1 MRRRCLCIVKCN
13 PGNLMKDWF
22 SRLSRIHGFY
32 RGFKSLSHRPRGMTG
47 GEEAKAHSNTMS
59 PGDADASAGVLGNQI
74 WRIVPYAKKY
84 PKRAFAGI
92 FANAAAR
99 FFDLMPFVAIGF
111 AVDYFTTD
119 VLSGPQI
126 VQDIVTTLHSN
137 PAIGYGVLIFLGFF
151 CLAICQGISEYSWQ
165 TLGYNIQHDLRMDA
179 TRSLISMEASYY
191 DLRQTGQIMSVL
203 SSDVN
208 QLEDVVSDSSTSII
222 RICITFATA
231 FLILVLMSW
240 KLAVVL
246 FTPILFI
253 VPAVYWFSTR
263 VQRKYRKQRE
273 STGDIHAVLENL
285 ISGIAVVQ
293 AYNAEHWEANRV
305 ANESGAY
312 RDQAMG
318 ASLDRNRFIPMI
330 YAVAGV
336 AFGLL
341 VTAGGYFASEG
352 EITTG
357 QLVTFLLISTR
368 MTMPMF
374 IFGILVNQLQRGE
387 AAAQRVFAAIDLEP
401 TIVDNE
407 HAVALEGGIKTIE
420 FKDVYFTYPNTSIKV
435 LNGISF
441 KVREGEFLGVMGH
454 TGAGKTTIL
463 KLLMR
468 YYTPDSGEVLVNG
481 RPITELTLHSLREAI
496 GFVSQDP
503 FLFYGSVRDNVM
515 YNQTA
520 TEDDLVE
527 ALKLA
532 GAWEFVQE
540 LEDGLETLVGDRGAM
555 LSGGQRARV
564 SLARALLKAPSLL
577 ILDEASSA
585 LDAETERRIQENL
598 LSSGKERA
606 TMAVAHRL
614 STIRNAN
621 EILSMVDGA
630 IVERGL
636 HDDLVASGGVYASQW
651 NIQTGEMAGL

>member
-1 MRRRCLCIVKCN
+1 MAPEDLN
-13 PGNLMKDWF
+13 EG
-22 SRLSRIHGFY
+22 
-32 RGFKSLSHRPRGMTG
+32 
-47 GEEAKAHSNTMS
+47 AQ
-59 PGDADASAGVLGNQI
+59 VLGRQI
-74 WRIVPYAKKY
+74 WRVVPYAKKY
-84 PKRAFAGI
+84 PKRVATGI

-99 FFDLMPFVAIGF
+99 FFDLMPFVAIGL

-119 VLSGPQI
+119 VLSGPQL
-126 VQDIVTTLHSN
+126 VQDLVTTIHHN
-137 PAIGYGVLIFLGFF
+137 PAYGYGILIFLGFL
-151 CLAICQGISEYSWQ
+151 CLAVFQGISEYAWQ

-179 TRSLISMEASYY
+179 TRSLIAMEASYY

-222 RICITFATA
+222 RIVITFATA
-231 FLILVLMSW
+231 FIILSLMSF
-240 KLAVVL
+240 KLAAVL
-246 FTPILFI
+246 FGPLLFI

-293 AYNAEHWEANRV
+293 AYNAQNWEANRV
-305 ANESGAY
+305 ADQSGEY

-318 ASLDRNRFIPMI
+318 ASKDRNRFIPMI
-330 YAVAGV
+330 YAIAGV

-341 VTAGGYFASEG
+341 VTAGGYLASQD

-387 AAAQRVFAAIDLEP
+387 AAAQRVFAVVDLEP
-401 TIVDNE
+401 TIVDQE
-407 HAVALEGGIKTIE
+407 SSKVLEGGIQSIE
-420 FKDVYFTYPNTSIKV
+420 FNNVYFTYPNTSIKV
-435 LNGISF
+435 LNGITF
-441 KVREGEFLGVMGH
+441 KVEEGDFLGVMGH

-468 YYTPDSGEVLVNG
+468 YYIPDSGEVLING
-481 RPITELTLHSLREAI
+481 EPITEFTLHSLREAI

-503 FLFYGSVRDNVM
+503 FLFYGSVRDNVI
-515 YNQTA
+515 YNQES
-520 TEDDLVE
+520 TEEMLKD
-527 ALKLA
+527 ALTMA
-532 GAWEFVQE
+532 GAWDFVQE
-540 LEDGLETLVGDRGAM
+540 LEHGLDTMVGDRGAM
-555 LSGGQRARV
+555 LSGGQRARI
-564 SLARALLKAPSLL
+564 SLARAILKAPSLL

-598 LSSGKERA
+598 LSSGKNRA
-606 TMAVAHRL
+606 TIAVAHRL

-630 IVERGL
+630 IVERGM

-651 NIQTGEMAGL
+651 TIQTGDMAGL

>member
-1 MRRRCLCIVKCN
+1 MG
-13 PGNLMKDWF
+13 PW
-22 SRLSRIHGFY
+22 
-32 RGFKSLSHRPRGMTG
+32 RGFKSLGHCRANMTRAHA
-47 GEEAKAHSNTMS
+47 AKVNSDKMS
-59 PGDADASAGVLGNQI
+59 PEDINDSADVLGRQI
-74 WRIVPYAKKY
+74 WRVVPYAKKY
-84 PKRAFAGI
+84 PKRVLTGI

-99 FFDLMPFVAIGF
+99 FFDLMPFVAIGL

-119 VLSGPQI
+119 MLSGPNIIQSL
-126 VQDIVTTLHSN
+126 VTSIADN
-137 PAIGYGVLIFLGFF
+137 PGIGYGVLIFLGFL
-151 CLAICQGISEYSWQ
+151 CLAVFQGISEYAWQ

-179 TRSLISMEASYY
+179 TRSLIAMEASYY

-222 RICITFATA
+222 RIIITFATA

-240 KLAVVL
+240 KLAAVL
-246 FTPILFI
+246 FTPIIFI

-285 ISGIAVVQ
+285 ISGISVVQ
-293 AYNAEHWEANRV
+293 AYNAETWEADRV
-305 ANESGAY
+305 AAESGSY

-318 ASLDRNRFIPMI
+318 ASKDRNRFIPMI
-330 YAVAGV
+330 YATAGV

-341 VTAGGYFASEG
+341 VTAGGYLANQG

-387 AAAQRVFAAIDLEP
+387 AAARRVFAAIDLEP
-401 TIVDNE
+401 TIVDDE
-407 HAVALEGGIKTIE
+407 DAVPLEGGIKTVE
-420 FKDVYFTYPNTSIKV
+420 FNDVYFTYPNTTIKV

-441 KVREGEFLGVMGH
+441 KVSEGDFLGVMGH

-468 YYTPDSGEVLVNG
+468 YYTPDSGDVLVNG
-481 RPITELTLHSLREAI
+481 RPITDFTLHSLREAI

-503 FLFYGSVRDNVM
+503 FLFYGSVKDNVV
-515 YNQTA
+515 YNQEA
-520 TEDDLVE
+520 TDEQLVE
-527 ALKLA
+527 ALKMA

-540 LEDGLETLVGDRGAM
+540 LENGVDTMVGDRGAM
-555 LSGGQRARV
+555 LSGGQRARI

-606 TMAVAHRL
+606 TIAVAHRL

-651 NIQTGEMAGL
+651 TIQTGDMAGL

>member
-1 MRRRCLCIVKCN
+1 
-13 PGNLMKDWF
+13 
-22 SRLSRIHGFY
+22 
-32 RGFKSLSHRPRGMTG
+32 
-47 GEEAKAHSNTMS
+47 MS
-59 PGDADASAGVLGNQI
+59 PEDLNEGAQVLGRQI
-74 WRIVPYAKKY
+74 WRVVPYAKKY
-84 PKRAFAGI
+84 PKRVATGI

-99 FFDLMPFVAIGF
+99 FFDLMPFVAIGL

-126 VQDIVTTLHSN
+126 VQDLVTTIHSD
-137 PAIGYGVLIFLGFF
+137 PAYGYGILIFLGFL
-151 CLAICQGISEYSWQ
+151 CLAIFQGISEYAWQ

-179 TRSLISMEASYY
+179 TRSLIAMEASYY

-222 RICITFATA
+222 RIVITFATA
-231 FLILVLMSW
+231 FIILSLMSL
-240 KLAVVL
+240 KLSAVL
-246 FTPILFI
+246 FGPLLFI

-293 AYNAEHWEANRV
+293 AYNAQNWEAERV
-305 ANESGAY
+305 AAQSGEY
-312 RDQAMG
+312 RDQTMG
-318 ASLDRNRFIPMI
+318 ASKDRNRFIPMI
-330 YAVAGV
+330 YAIAGV

-341 VTAGGYFASEG
+341 VTAGGYLASQD

-387 AAAQRVFAAIDLEP
+387 AAARRVFAVVDLEP
-401 TIVDNE
+401 TIVDKE
-407 HAVALEGGIKTIE
+407 GSKELEGGIRSVE
-420 FKDVYFTYPNTSIKV
+420 FNNVYFTYPNTSIKV
-435 LNGISF
+435 LNGITF
-441 KVREGEFLGVMGH
+441 KVEAGDFLGVMGH

-468 YYTPDSGEVLVNG
+468 YYTPDSGEVLING
-481 RPITELTLHSLREAI
+481 EPITDFTLHSLREAI

-503 FLFYGSVRDNVM
+503 FLFYGSVRDNVI
-515 YNQTA
+515 YNQES
-520 TEDDLVE
+520 TEEMLKD
-527 ALKLA
+527 ALAMA
-532 GAWEFVQE
+532 GAWDFVQE
-540 LEDGLETLVGDRGAM
+540 LEDGLDTMVGDRGAM
-555 LSGGQRARV
+555 LSGGQRARI
-564 SLARALLKAPSLL
+564 SLARAILRAPSLL

-598 LSSGKERA
+598 LSSGKDRA
-606 TMAVAHRL
+606 TIAVAHRL

-630 IVERGL
+630 IVERGM

-651 NIQTGEMAGL
+651 TIQTGDMAGL

>member
-1 MRRRCLCIVKCN
+1 MARGR
-13 PGNLMKDWF
+13 
-22 SRLSRIHGFY
+22 SHGA
-32 RGFKSLSHRPRGMTG
+32 KVDVMAP
-47 GEEAKAHSNTMS
+47 EEINEDTQI
-59 PGDADASAGVLGNQI
+59 LGKQI
-74 WRIVPYAKKY
+74 WRVVPYAKKY
-84 PKRAFAGI
+84 PKRVMAGI
-92 FANAAAR
+92 SANAAAR

-119 VLSGPQI
+119 MLSGPQI
-126 VQDIVTTLHSN
+126 VQDTVTFMHSN
-137 PAIGYGVLIFLGFF
+137 PAIGYGLLVFFGFL
-151 CLAICQGISEYSWQ
+151 CLAIFQGISEYSWQ

-179 TRSLISMEASYY
+179 TRSLIAMEASYY

-222 RICITFATA
+222 RITVTFATA
-231 FLILVLMSW
+231 FIILVLMSW
-240 KLAVVL
+240 KLAAVL
-246 FTPILFI
+246 FAPILLI
-253 VPAVYWFSTR
+253 VPGVYWFSTR

-273 STGDIHAVLENL
+273 STGDINAVLENL
-285 ISGIAVVQ
+285 ISGISVVQ
-293 AYNAEHWEANRV
+293 AYNAQDWESNRV
-305 ANESGAY
+305 SKESGSY

-318 ASLDRNRFIPMI
+318 ASKDRNRFIPMI

-341 VTAGGYFASEG
+341 VTAGGYLAGQG

-387 AAAQRVFAAIDLEP
+387 AAARRVFAAIDLEP
-401 TIVDNE
+401 KIIDE
-407 HAVALEGGIKTIE
+407 EGAEELGEPIKTIE
-420 FKDVYFTYPNTSIKV
+420 FKDVFFTYPNTSIKV

-441 KVREGEFLGVMGH
+441 KVSGGEFLGVMGH

-481 RPITELTLHSLREAI
+481 RPITDLTLDSVREAV

-503 FLFYGSVRDNVM
+503 FLFYGTVSDNVI
-515 YNQTA
+515 YNQNA
-520 TEDDLVE
+520 TDAELKK
-527 ALKLA
+527 ALTLA

-540 LEDGLETLVGDRGAM
+540 LEDGLKTMVGDRGAK
-555 LSGGQRARV
+555 LSGGQRARI
-564 SLARALLKAPSLL
+564 SLARALLKEPSLL

-598 LSSGKERA
+598 LSSGTERA
-606 TMAVAHRL
+606 TIAVAHRL

-630 IVERGL
+630 VVERGI
-636 HDDLVASGGVYASQW
+636 HNDLVESGGVYASQW
-651 NIQTGEMAGL
+651 TIQTGDMAGL

>member
-1 MRRRCLCIVKCN
+1 
-13 PGNLMKDWF
+13 
-22 SRLSRIHGFY
+22 
-32 RGFKSLSHRPRGMTG
+32 
-47 GEEAKAHSNTMS
+47 MS
-59 PGDADASAGVLGNQI
+59 PEDLNEGAQVLGRQI
-74 WRIVPYAKKY
+74 WRVVPYAKKY
-84 PKRAFAGI
+84 PKRVATGI

-99 FFDLMPFVAIGF
+99 FFDLMPFVAIGL

-126 VQDIVTTLHSN
+126 VQDLVTTIHSD
-137 PAIGYGVLIFLGFF
+137 PAYGYGILIFLGFL
-151 CLAICQGISEYSWQ
+151 CLAIFQGISEYAWQ

-179 TRSLISMEASYY
+179 TRSLIAMEASYY

-222 RICITFATA
+222 RIVITFATA
-231 FLILVLMSW
+231 FIILSLMSL
-240 KLAVVL
+240 KLSAVL
-246 FTPILFI
+246 FGPLLFI

-293 AYNAEHWEANRV
+293 AYNAQNWEAERV
-305 ANESGAY
+305 AAQSGEY
-312 RDQAMG
+312 RDQTMG
-318 ASLDRNRFIPMI
+318 ASKDRNRFIPMI
-330 YAVAGV
+330 YAIAGV

-341 VTAGGYFASEG
+341 VTAGGYLASQD

-387 AAAQRVFAAIDLEP
+387 AAARRVFAVVDLEP
-401 TIVDNE
+401 TIVDKE
-407 HAVALEGGIKTIE
+407 GSKELEGGIQSVE
-420 FKDVYFTYPNTSIKV
+420 FNNVYFTYPNTSIKV
-435 LNGISF
+435 LNGITF
-441 KVREGEFLGVMGH
+441 KVEAGDFLGVMGH

-468 YYTPDSGEVLVNG
+468 YYTPDSGEVLING
-481 RPITELTLHSLREAI
+481 EPITDFTLHSLREAI

-503 FLFYGSVRDNVM
+503 FLFYGSVRDNVI
-515 YNQTA
+515 YNQESTD
-520 TEDDLVE
+520 EMLKD
-527 ALKLA
+527 ALAMA
-532 GAWEFVQE
+532 GAWDFVQE
-540 LEDGLETLVGDRGAM
+540 LEDGLDTMVGDRGAM
-555 LSGGQRARV
+555 LSGGQRARI
-564 SLARALLKAPSLL
+564 SLARAILRAPSLL

-598 LSSGKERA
+598 LSSGKDRA
-606 TMAVAHRL
+606 TIAVAHRL

-630 IVERGL
+630 IVERGM

-651 NIQTGEMAGL
+651 TIQTGDMAGL

>member
-1 MRRRCLCIVKCN
+1 
-13 PGNLMKDWF
+13 
-22 SRLSRIHGFY
+22 
-32 RGFKSLSHRPRGMTG
+32 
-47 GEEAKAHSNTMS
+47 MS
-59 PGDADASAGVLGNQI
+59 PEDLNEGAQVLGRQI
-74 WRIVPYAKKY
+74 WRVVPYAKKY
-84 PKRAFAGI
+84 PKRVATGI

-99 FFDLMPFVAIGF
+99 FFDLMPFVAIGL

-119 VLSGPQI
+119 ILTGPQI
-126 VQDIVTTLHSN
+126 VQDMVTTIHSD
-137 PAIGYGVLIFLGFF
+137 PAFGYGILIFLGFL
-151 CLAICQGISEYSWQ
+151 CLTLFQGISEYAWQ

-179 TRSLISMEASYY
+179 TRSLIAMEASYY

-222 RICITFATA
+222 RIVITFATA
-231 FLILVLMSW
+231 FIILSIMSL
-240 KLAVVL
+240 KLAAVL
-246 FTPILFI
+246 FVPLLFI

-285 ISGIAVVQ
+285 VSGIAVVQ
-293 AYNAEHWEANRV
+293 AYNAQNWEANRV
-305 ANESGAY
+305 GKQSGEY

-318 ASLDRNRFIPMI
+318 ASKDRNRFIPMI
-330 YAVAGV
+330 YAIAGV

-341 VTAGGYFASEG
+341 VTAGGYLASED

-387 AAAQRVFAAIDLEP
+387 AAAKRVFAVVDLEP
-401 TIVDNE
+401 TIVDKE
-407 HAVALEGGIKTIE
+407 GAKVLEGGIQSVE
-420 FKDVYFTYPNTSIKV
+420 FNDVYFTYPNTTIKV
-435 LNGISF
+435 LNGITF
-441 KVREGEFLGVMGH
+441 KVEAGDFLGVMGH

-468 YYTPDSGEVLVNG
+468 YYTPDSGEVLING
-481 RPITELTLHSLREAI
+481 EPITDFTLHSLREAI

-503 FLFYGSVRDNVM
+503 FLFYGSVRDNVV
-515 YNQTA
+515 YNQ
-520 TEDDLVE
+520 ESNEEMLKD
-527 ALKLA
+527 ALTMA
-532 GAWEFVQE
+532 GAWDFVQE
-540 LEDGLETLVGDRGAM
+540 LENGLDTMVGDRGAM
-555 LSGGQRARV
+555 LSGGQRARI
-564 SLARALLKAPSLL
+564 SLARAILRAPSLL

-598 LSSGKERA
+598 LSSGKNRA
-606 TMAVAHRL
+606 TIAVAHRL

-630 IVERGL
+630 IVERGV

-651 NIQTGEMAGL
+651 TIQTGDMAGL

>member
-1 MRRRCLCIVKCN
+1 
-13 PGNLMKDWF
+13 
-22 SRLSRIHGFY
+22 
-32 RGFKSLSHRPRGMTG
+32 
-47 GEEAKAHSNTMS
+47 MS
-59 PGDADASAGVLGNQI
+59 PEDLNEGAQVLGRQI
-74 WRIVPYAKKY
+74 WRVVPYAKKY
-84 PKRAFAGI
+84 PKRVATGI

-99 FFDLMPFVAIGF
+99 FFDLMPFVAIGL

-119 VLSGPQI
+119 ILTGPQI
-126 VQDIVTTLHSN
+126 VQDMVTTIHSD
-137 PAIGYGVLIFLGFF
+137 PAFGYGILIFLGFL
-151 CLAICQGISEYSWQ
+151 CLALFQGISEYAWQ

-179 TRSLISMEASYY
+179 TRSLIAMEASYY

-222 RICITFATA
+222 RIVITFATA
-231 FLILVLMSW
+231 FIILSIMSL
-240 KLAVVL
+240 KLAAVL
-246 FTPILFI
+246 FVPLLFI

-285 ISGIAVVQ
+285 VSGIAVVQ
-293 AYNAEHWEANRV
+293 AYNAQNWEANRV
-305 ANESGAY
+305 GKQSGEY

-318 ASLDRNRFIPMI
+318 ASKDRNRFIPMI
-330 YAVAGV
+330 YAIAGV

-341 VTAGGYFASEG
+341 VTAGGHLASQN

-387 AAAQRVFAAIDLEP
+387 AAAKRVFAVVDLEP
-401 TIVDNE
+401 TIVDKE
-407 HAVALEGGIKTIE
+407 GAKVLEGGIQSVE
-420 FKDVYFTYPNTSIKV
+420 FNDVYFTYPNTTIKV
-435 LNGISF
+435 LNGITF
-441 KVREGEFLGVMGH
+441 KVEAGDFLGVMGH

-468 YYTPDSGEVLVNG
+468 YYTPDSGEVLING
-481 RPITELTLHSLREAI
+481 EPITDFTLHSLREAI

-503 FLFYGSVRDNVM
+503 FLFYGSVRDNVV
-515 YNQTA
+515 YNQ
-520 TEDDLVE
+520 ESNEEMLKD
-527 ALKLA
+527 ALTMA
-532 GAWEFVQE
+532 GAWDFVQE
-540 LEDGLETLVGDRGAM
+540 LENGLDTMVGDRGAM
-555 LSGGQRARV
+555 LSGGQRARI
-564 SLARALLKAPSLL
+564 SLARAILRAPSLL

-598 LSSGKERA
+598 LSSGKNRA
-606 TMAVAHRL
+606 TIAVAHRL

-630 IVERGL
+630 IVERGV

-651 NIQTGEMAGL
+651 TIQTGDMAGL

>member
-1 MRRRCLCIVKCN
+1 MTRAHAS
-13 PGNLMKDWF
+13 GAGKD
-22 SRLSRIHGFY
+22 L
-32 RGFKSLSHRPRGMTG
+32 
-47 GEEAKAHSNTMS
+47 MS
-59 PGDADASAGVLGNQI
+59 PEDINEGAEVLGKQI
-74 WRIVPYAKKY
+74 WRVIPYAKKY
-84 PKRAFAGI
+84 PGRVFTGI

-99 FFDLMPFVAIGF
+99 FFDLMPFVAIGL

-126 VQDIVTTLHSN
+126 VQDMVTGIHSN
-137 PAIGYGVLIFLGFF
+137 PAYGYGILIFLGFL
-151 CLAICQGISEYSWQ
+151 CLAIFQGISEYAWQ

-179 TRSLISMEASYY
+179 TRSLIAMEASYY

-222 RICITFATA
+222 RIIITFVTA
-231 FLILVLMSW
+231 FIILVLMSW
-240 KLAVVL
+240 RLAAVL
-246 FTPILFI
+246 FGPILFI

-273 STGDIHAVLENL
+273 STGDIHAILENL
-285 ISGIAVVQ
+285 ISGISVVQ
-293 AYNAEHWEANRV
+293 AYNAEEWEAERV
-305 ANESGAY
+305 SVESGSY

-318 ASLDRNRFIPMI
+318 ASKDRNRFIPMI

-341 VTAGGYFASEG
+341 VTAGGYLASTD

-387 AAAQRVFAAIDLEP
+387 AAARRVFAAVDLEP
-401 TIVDNE
+401 TIVDE
-407 HAVALEGGIKTIE
+407 PGAVPLEGGIQTIE
-420 FKDVYFTYPNTSIKV
+420 FNDVFFTYPNTSIKV

-441 KVREGEFLGVMGH
+441 KVEGGDFLGIMGH

-463 KLLMR
+463 KLIMR

-481 RPITELTLHSLREAI
+481 QPITAYTLHSLREAI

-503 FLFYGSVRDNVM
+503 FLFYGSVRDNVI
-515 YNQTA
+515 YNQEA
-520 TEDDLVE
+520 TEAELE
-527 ALKLA
+527 AALHMA
-532 GAWEFVQE
+532 GAWDFVQE
-540 LEDGLETLVGDRGAM
+540 LEEGMNTLVGDRGAM
-555 LSGGQRARV
+555 LSGGQRARI
-564 SLARALLKAPSLL
+564 SLARALLKSPSLL

-598 LSSGKERA
+598 LSTGKDRA
-606 TMAVAHRL
+606 TIAVAHRL

-636 HDDLVASGGVYASQW
+636 HDELVASGGVYASQW
-651 NIQTGEMAGL
+651 TIQTGDMAGL

>member
-1 MRRRCLCIVKCN
+1 
-13 PGNLMKDWF
+13 
-22 SRLSRIHGFY
+22 
-32 RGFKSLSHRPRGMTG
+32 
-47 GEEAKAHSNTMS
+47 MS
-59 PGDADASAGVLGNQI
+59 PEDLNEGAQVLGRQI
-74 WRIVPYAKKY
+74 WRVIPYAKKY
-84 PKRAFAGI
+84 PKRVATGI

-99 FFDLMPFVAIGF
+99 FFDLMPFVAIGL

-126 VQDIVTTLHSN
+126 VQDLVTTIHSD
-137 PAIGYGVLIFLGFF
+137 PAYGYGILIFLGFL
-151 CLAICQGISEYSWQ
+151 CLAVFQGISEYAWQ

-179 TRSLISMEASYY
+179 TRSLIAMEASYY

-222 RICITFATA
+222 RIVITFATA
-231 FLILVLMSW
+231 FVILSLMSL
-240 KLAVVL
+240 KLAAVL
-246 FTPILFI
+246 FGPLLFI

-293 AYNAEHWEANRV
+293 AYNAQNWEARRV
-305 ANESGAY
+305 ADQSGEY

-318 ASLDRNRFIPMI
+318 ASKDRNRFIPMI
-330 YAVAGV
+330 YAIAGV

-341 VTAGGYFASEG
+341 VTAGGYLASQD

-387 AAAQRVFAAIDLEP
+387 AAAQRVFAVVDLEP

-407 HAVALEGGIKTIE
+407 GSKDLEGGIQSVE
-420 FKDVYFTYPNTSIKV
+420 FNDVYFTYPNTTIKV
-435 LNGISF
+435 LNGITF
-441 KVREGEFLGVMGH
+441 KVEAGDFLGVMGH

-468 YYTPDSGEVLVNG
+468 YYTPDSGEVLING
-481 RPITELTLHSLREAI
+481 EPITDFTLHSLREAI

-503 FLFYGSVRDNVM
+503 FLFYGSVRDNVI
-515 YNQTA
+515 YNQES
-520 TEDDLVE
+520 TEEMLKD
-527 ALKLA
+527 ALAMA
-532 GAWEFVQE
+532 GAWDFVQE
-540 LEDGLETLVGDRGAM
+540 LEDGLDTMVGDRGAM
-555 LSGGQRARV
+555 LSGGQRARI
-564 SLARALLKAPSLL
+564 SLARAILRAPSLL

-598 LSSGKERA
+598 LSSGKNRA
-606 TMAVAHRL
+606 TIAVAHRL

-630 IVERGL
+630 IVERGI

-651 NIQTGEMAGL
+651 TIQTGDMAGL